1 MSCLVV
7 SPIRHY
13 RHQKIEFMKMKNFR
27 RKLERERKWNF
38 HWIFHR
44 EKAFSGWWTL
54 NIFIRKRN
62 KMNKIKIEII
72 FCDASKKKTTNKTL
86 KRESKI
92 KLFCKRDDTFVVVD
106 DKLMSRLLHRR
117 RASNSH
123 TCLVMTSRFVRQ
135 KSIVYVVVRRNSS
148 LCSCSSSWR
157 APEKLFL
164 KNIHYLS
171 L

>member
-1 MSCLVV
+1 
-7 SPIRHY
+7 
-13 RHQKIEFMKMKNFR
+13 
-27 RKLERERKWNF
+27 
-38 HWIFHR
+38 
-44 EKAFSGWWTL
+44 
-54 NIFIRKRN
+54 
-62 KMNKIKIEII
+62 MNKIKIEKDI
-72 FCDASKKKTTNKTL
+72 FVMLQKEQQNKTL

-92 KLFCKRDDTFVVVD
+92 KLFCKQDDTLVVVD
-106 DKLMSRLLHRR
+106 DKLMSRLPHRR
-117 RASNSH
+117 RVSNSH
-123 TCLVMTSRFVRQ
+123 TCLVMTSRSVRQ